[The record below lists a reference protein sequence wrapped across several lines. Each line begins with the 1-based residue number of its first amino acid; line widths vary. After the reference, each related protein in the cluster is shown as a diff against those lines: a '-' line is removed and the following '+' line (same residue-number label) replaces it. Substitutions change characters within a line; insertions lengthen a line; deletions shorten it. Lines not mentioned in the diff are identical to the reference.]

1 MPRVG
6 RKRSDRRWKA
16 EDGKVWASKFEHDVY
31 EYLRASG
38 VNVRPCTASDSVTY
52 SEPRPNVKCMA
63 CGSCECMQERIYTP
77 DLFVIPDRGGA
88 GSPGYYIEAK
98 GYFRPEKRKLFRCL
112 RNSRPDI
119 DLRVVLEADH
129 WVTRGKTRLSDY
141 FERYLKTTPYCVG
154 LNDIPE
160 EWL

>member
-6 RKRSDRRWKA
+6 RKKSDRRWKA
-16 EDGKVWASKFEHDVY
+16 PDGTIWASRFEYRVY
-31 EYLRASG
+31 EHFRASG
-38 VNVRPCTASDSVTY
+38 SNVRKCDSSDSVTY
-52 SEPRPNVKCMA
+52 SEPKPNVKCME
-63 CGSCECMQERIYTP
+63 CGGSECVQERIYTP
-77 DLFVIPDRGGA
+77 DLHIIPQH
-88 GSPGYYIEAK
+88 GSSYFIEAK

-119 DLRVVLEADH
+119 DLRVILEADH